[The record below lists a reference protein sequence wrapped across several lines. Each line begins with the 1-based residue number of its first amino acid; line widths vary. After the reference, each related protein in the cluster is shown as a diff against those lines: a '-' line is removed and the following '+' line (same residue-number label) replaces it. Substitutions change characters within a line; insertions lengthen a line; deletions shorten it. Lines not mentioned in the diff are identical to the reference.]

1 MRGSGL
7 TAMKAIVQERYGSA
21 EVLELREVD
30 RPAVGADD
38 LLVRVHAAGVD
49 QGVWHLMAGQPYLVR
64 LMGVGF
70 RAPKIPVRG
79 FEVAGT
85 VDAVGENAAGFQP
98 GDDVFGS
105 CEGSGSGSFAEYA
118 CARADRLAPKP
129 ANLGFE
135 QAAAVPVSGV
145 TALQALRDKGEVRPG
160 QRVLIIGAGGGVGT
174 FAVQLARAFGA
185 EVTGVCS
192 TAKQELVRSL
202 GAVRAI
208 DYTRQDFCDGR
219 DRWDLIL
226 DTAGN
231 RSLSH
236 LRRALTPH
244 GTLVIVGG
252 EGGGRWLGGFDRQAV
267 RAPVLSLFV
276 GQRLRSLIGAVRA
289 DDLQVLR
296 ELIEAGE
303 VTPVVDRVY
312 PLSEAADAVRYLRGG
327 HASGKVVLS
336 VPG

>member
-1 MRGSGL
+1 
-7 TAMKAIVQERYGSA
+7 MKAIVQDRYGPPD
-21 EVLELREVD
+21 VLELREIETPV
-30 RPAVGADD
+30 AGTGEV
-38 LLVRVHAAGVD
+38 LVRVRAAGVD
-49 QGVWHLMAGQPYLVR
+49 QSVWHLMAGQPYLVR

-70 RAPKIPVRG
+70 RAPKVPVRG

-85 VDAVGENAAGFQP
+85 VEAVGGNVAGFQP
-98 GDDVFGS
+98 GDEVFGS
-105 CEGSGSGSFAEYA
+105 CEGSGSFAEYG

-145 TALQALRDKGEVRPG
+145 TALQALRDRGEVRPG

-174 FAVQLARAFGA
+174 FAVQLAKAFGA

-202 GAVRAI
+202 GADRAI
-208 DYTRQDFCDGR
+208 DYTREDFADGR
-219 DRWDLIL
+219 DRWDVIL

-231 RSLSH
+231 RSLST
-236 LRRALTPH
+236 LRRALAQG

-252 EGGGRWLGGFDRQAV
+252 EGGGRWLGGFDRQAL
-267 RAPVLSLFV
+267 RAPALSLFV
-276 GQRLRSLIGAVRA
+276 GQRLRPVVAVVRA
-289 DDLQVLR
+289 EDLQVLR

-303 VTPVVDRVY
+303 VTPVVDRIY
-312 PLSEAADAVRYLRGG
+312 PLSEAADAVRYLREG
-327 HASGKVVLS
+327 HASGKVVLR

>member
-1 MRGSGL
+1 
-7 TAMKAIVQERYGSA
+7 MKAIVQDRYGPPD
-21 EVLELREVD
+21 VLELREIE
-30 RPAVGADD
+30 RPVAGPDD
-38 LLVRVHAAGVD
+38 VLVRVCAAGVD

-70 RAPKIPVRG
+70 RAPKVPVRG
-79 FEVAGT
+79 FEVAGR
-85 VDAVGENAAGFQP
+85 VEAVGGNAAGFQP
-98 GDDVFGS
+98 GDEVFGS
-105 CEGSGSGSFAEYA
+105 CEGSGSFAEYA
-118 CARADRLAPKP
+118 CARVDRLAPKP

-145 TALQALRDKGEVRPG
+145 TALQALRDRAEVRAG
-160 QRVLIIGAGGGVGT
+160 QRVLVIGAGGGVGT
-174 FAVQLARAFGA
+174 FAVQLAKAFGA

-192 TAKQELVRSL
+192 AAKQELVRSL
-202 GAVRAI
+202 GADDAI
-208 DYTRQDFCDGR
+208 DYAQEDFADGR
-219 DRWDLIL
+219 DRWDVIL

-252 EGGGRWLGGFDRQAV
+252 EGGGRWLGGFDRQVV
-267 RAPVLSLFV
+267 RAPVVSLFV
-276 GQRLRSLIGAVRA
+276 GQRLRPLIGAVRA

-296 ELIEAGE
+296 ELIEAGK

-312 PLSEAADAVRYLRGG
+312 PLSEAADAVRHLREG
-327 HASGKVVLS
+327 HARGKIVLS